1 MLSIKL
7 LFLTLCLSII
17 TGANAQKNYQLD
29 SKPSFTVFGTSTL
42 HDWEMKSNS
51 GNGSAIFSI
60 TDSKLTA
67 IDGITV
73 ALQTESIKSGK
84 STMDKIAYE
93 TLKTDKYKIIK
104 YVLKSATKLDESTWN
119 LLGIYTIAGVSKE
132 MKTQVK
138 VSVIKEMIFM
148 QGTNTITFAD
158 FGMTPPTALFGT
170 IKTGKELVIKF
181 NINFK

>member
-1 MLSIKL
+1 MLSIKS
-7 LFLTLCLSII
+7 LFLTICLSVI
-17 TGANAQKNYQLD
+17 TATNAQKNYQLD
-29 SKPSFTVFGTSTL
+29 SKPSFSVFGSSTL
-42 HDWEMKSNS
+42 HDWDMKSNS

-60 TDSKLTA
+60 IDSKLTG
-67 IDGITV
+67 INGITV

-93 TLKTDKYKIIK
+93 ALKTDKYKIIK
-104 YVLKSATKLDESTWN
+104 YVLKSTTKLDESTWN
-119 LLGIYTIAGVSKE
+119 LTGIYTIAGVSKE
-132 MKTQVK
+132 MRTQVK
-138 VSVIKEMIFM
+138 VSVVKDVVSM

-170 IKTGKELVIKF
+170 IKTGKELIIKF

>member
-1 MLSIKL
+1 
-7 LFLTLCLSII
+7 
-17 TGANAQKNYQLD
+17 
-29 SKPSFTVFGTSTL
+29 
-42 HDWEMKSNS
+42 
-51 GNGSAIFSI
+51 
-60 TDSKLTA
+60 
-67 IDGITV
+67 
-73 ALQTESIKSGK
+73 
-84 STMDKIAYE
+84 MDKIAYE

-132 MKTQVK
+132 IRTQVK
-138 VSVIKEMIFM
+138 VSVVKDVVSM

-170 IKTGKELVIKF
+170 IKTGKELLIKF